1 MDDPPL
7 WKFKKFSGI
16 FFFVLGWVE
25 KKTPLHSFF
34 FMGELK
40 AFWGRALG
48 GIENFGHFGQQ
59 TVATH
64 KA

>member
-1 MDDPPL
+1 MDEPL
-7 WKFKKFSGI
+7 CGNSKI
-16 FFFVLGWVE
+16 FPENFFCFGGWVE
-25 KKTPLHSFF
+25 KSPPSPLFLW
-34 FMGELK
+34 GELK

>member
-7 WKFKKFSGI
+7 WKFKKFSGK
-16 FFFVLGWVE
+16 FFLFWGWVE
-25 KKTPLHSFF
+25 KRPPLPSF